1 MISNRTMP
9 ASMVIPEL
17 VYDDVGKAVEW
28 LCRVFGFTV
37 RWQLENHR
45 AQLAVGNG
53 CVVVRETPLRAEGDP
68 PAPEQLRAMRESG
81 RVHSVLV
88 RVEDVD
94 AHHERARQAGAEIVE
109 APRSHPYGERQYLA
123 RDLAGHRWSFSQSI
137 ADLAPE
143 DWGGVSGP
151 AAG

>member
-9 ASMVIPEL
+9 SATVIPEL
-17 VYDDVGKAVEW
+17 VYDDVGEAVGW

-37 RWQLENHR
+37 RWRLENHR
-45 AQLAVGNG
+45 AQLGVGNG
-53 CVVVRETPLRAEGDP
+53 CVGVRETPLRAEGDP
-68 PAPEQLRAMRESG
+68 PPAEQLRAMRESG
-81 RVHSVLV
+81 RLHSVLV

-123 RDLAGHRWSFSQSI
+123 RAPAGHRRAFPQAI
-137 ADLAPE
+137 RP
-143 DWGGVSGP
+143 GP
-151 AAG
+151 TRGRG

>member
-1 MISNRTMP
+1 MIANRTMP
-9 ASMVIPEL
+9 ASTVIPEL
-17 VYDDVGKAVEW
+17 VYDDVGEAVEW
-28 LCRVFGFTV
+28 LCQVFGFAV

-53 CVVVRETPLRAEGDP
+53 CVVVRETPLNAGGEE

-81 RVHSVLV
+81 RLHSVLV

-94 AHHERARQAGAEIVE
+94 AHHERARREGAEIVE

-137 ADLAPE
+137 ADVAPE
-143 DWGGVSGP
+143 DWGGVSGS